1 MLPSLINNNKIGVKL
16 IKELLLGNI
25 LANPAP
31 PIPSEESKRPTGEA
45 EMPVQATHVTDLMK
59 EIQDYVNVEVAAN
72 VDMIMN
78 NLEADKS
85 LFNGPSEANTE
96 TSVRKSIETAAI
108 AHSPCGALPLSD

>member
-45 EMPVQATHVTDLMK
+45 EMPVQATHVEAAQQLLQSDDDGPNLVICDVEQDVQRGFLSRSESSVSHIIPFRIQSKAHDLRLQKKM
-59 EIQDYVNVEVAAN
+59 Q
-72 VDMIMN
+72 
-78 NLEADKS
+78 
-85 LFNGPSEANTE
+85 
-96 TSVRKSIETAAI
+96 
-108 AHSPCGALPLSD
+108 